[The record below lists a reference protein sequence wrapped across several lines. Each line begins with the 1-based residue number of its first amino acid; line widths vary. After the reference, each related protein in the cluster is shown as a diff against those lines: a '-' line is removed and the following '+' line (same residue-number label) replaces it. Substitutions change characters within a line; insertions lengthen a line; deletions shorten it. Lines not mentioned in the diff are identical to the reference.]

1 MPTVTLP
8 ADPAALSARAP
19 TALSDEAFVAALQD
33 ASPAHLSL
41 ALRMLGRDEDARD
54 ALQEAWFRAWR
65 GRAAVREEAALH
77 GWLRRIVAREC
88 LRLLRR
94 RAMRSW
100 LPFLAESEP
109 PCWLPGPEV
118 RVAEREALAAVRR
131 AVDQLPPKQ
140 RLCWGLRFDEGWGV
154 AEIAAAL
161 EVSVDTV
168 KTHLGRAVATVHG
181 RLEARHAV

>member
-1 MPTVTLP
+1 MPAVTLP
-8 ADPAALSARAP
+8 ADPAALSAL
-19 TALSDEAFVAALQD
+19 TDEAFVAALQD
-33 ASPAHLSL
+33 AATAHLAL
-41 ALRMLGRDEDARD
+41 AVRMLGTEEDARD

-65 GRAAVREEAALH
+65 ARDAVREGAALH

-94 RAMRSW
+94 RAMRAW

-118 RVAEREALAAVRR
+118 QVADREALVAVRR

-140 RLCWGLRFDEGWGV
+140 RLCWGLRFDEGWAV

-168 KTHLGRAVATVHG
+168 KTHLGRAMVTVQG